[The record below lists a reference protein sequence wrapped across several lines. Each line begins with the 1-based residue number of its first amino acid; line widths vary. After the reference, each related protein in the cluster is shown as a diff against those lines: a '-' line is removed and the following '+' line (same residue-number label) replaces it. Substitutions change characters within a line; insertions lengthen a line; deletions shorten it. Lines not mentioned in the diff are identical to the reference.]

1 MKSYITETQL
11 RLVGKGWEIRRQL
24 RDMNALAEG
33 GRTPLAAL
41 LPALI
46 RADDAATAP
55 AAPPR
60 KPNKKTPDRRVVPF
74 PSS

>member
-11 RLVGKGWEIRRQL
+11 RLVGKGWEIRRKL
-24 RDMNALAEG
+24 RGMAASAEG
-33 GRTPLAAL
+33 SPTPLADL

-46 RADDAATAP
+46 RADESATAP